1 MNGPG
6 TSKCFGE
13 NTRCPQTVGAV
24 GVMCWIIVCGNQWHG
39 VRPAISPDVY
49 LLRIQR
55 RVPSRLPIRPNAISA
70 SAMKFPMRRVT
81 APHVF
86 VAWLLLPSTC
96 LLCGRV
102 WRGYMRA
109 SAKNSV
115 LVRRFRRVIRVQNK
129 KQNTHTR
136 KRSDFTLLS
145 CARASGAIRHHI

>member
-1 MNGPG
+1 
-6 TSKCFGE
+6 
-13 NTRCPQTVGAV
+13 
-24 GVMCWIIVCGNQWHG
+24 MCWIIVCGNQWHG

-86 VAWLLLPSTC
+86 VAWGLLLRSTC

-102 WRGYMRA
+102 WRGYMSCEREKQRFG
-109 SAKNSV
+109 AK
-115 LVRRFRRVIRVQNK
+115 VQAC
-129 KQNTHTR
+129 
-136 KRSDFTLLS
+136 D
-145 CARASGAIRHHI
+145 ARAKQKTKHTHAQAFRFYPSFLC

>member
-1 MNGPG
+1 MVQPLNGPG

-102 WRGYMRA
+102 GVARIHACEREKQRFGAKVQACDTRA
-109 SAKNSV
+109 KQKTKHTHAQAF
-115 LVRRFRRVIRVQNK
+115 RFYS
-129 KQNTHTR
+129 T
-136 KRSDFTLLS
+136 FL
-145 CARASGAIRHHI
+145 C